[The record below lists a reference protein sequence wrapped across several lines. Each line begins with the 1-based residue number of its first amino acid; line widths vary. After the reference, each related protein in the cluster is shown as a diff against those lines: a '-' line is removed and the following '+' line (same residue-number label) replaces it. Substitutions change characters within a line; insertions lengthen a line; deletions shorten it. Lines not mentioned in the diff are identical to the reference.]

1 MSSKITI
8 IGAGSVGA
16 TIAYTLSS
24 QDIASELVLID
35 INKKKAEGEVLD
47 IIQGTC
53 FRDPIS
59 IIAGDYED
67 AKDSD
72 IVIITSGIAR
82 KPGQTRLELTQTNV
96 NILKSITPEIVKAAP
111 NALYLIVSN
120 PVDIM
125 TYVFTKISGLPENQI
140 LGSGTILDSARLR
153 CGLSEHFQIAQ
164 SNIHAYVF
172 GEHGDTSFIP
182 WSGAYISGVSVDE
195 YYDLEKKLGAA
206 EKSAADLSEAK
217 QSLAAEKG
225 RNSDLEKKLA
235 AAEKGSEELSG
246 VKKAL
251 EAEQGKTA
259 DLERRL
265 DASRKAADDAQNS
278 VSVLEKDIAA
288 LKSENEELSA
298 LREKAGMY
306 EELTVKFSQIENENA
321 ALRAGAGSDAS
332 EGAAPAQME
341 ELKKQL
347 SDALAEVKELRKINA
362 SLNRQLNEMLEDGQ
376 LTL

>member
-8 IGAGSVGA
+8 IGAGSVGS

-24 QDIASELVLID
+24 QDIASEIVLID

-67 AKDSD
+67 ARDSD

-195 YYDLEKKLGAA
+195 YYDLEKKLG
-206 EKSAADLSEAK
+206 
-217 QSLAAEKG
+217 
-225 RNSDLEKKLA
+225 
-235 AAEKGSEELSG
+235 
-246 VKKAL
+246 
-251 EAEQGKTA
+251 
-259 DLERRL
+259 
-265 DASRKAADDAQNS
+265 
-278 VSVLEKDIAA
+278 KDIEPIDKEAM
-288 LKSENEELSA
+288 LQYVQKSGGEIISKKGATFYAVSSSVCKLCSLLVSSA
-298 LREKAGMY
+298 ESIS
-306 EELTVKFSQIENENA
+306 TVSTMTV
-321 ALRAGAGSDAS
+321 SYTH
-332 EGAAPAQME
+332 
-341 ELKKQL
+341 
-347 SDALAEVKELRKINA
+347 
-362 SLNRQLNEMLEDGQ
+362 
-376 LTL
+376 LTLPTKLEV

>member
-67 AKDSD
+67 ARDSD

-125 TYVFTKISGLPENQI
+125 TYVFTKISGLSENQI
-140 LGSGTILDSARLR
+140 MGSGTILDTARLR
-153 CGLSEHFQIAQ
+153 YGLSEHFKVAQ
-164 SNIHAYVF
+164 RNIHAYVF

-182 WSGAYISGVSVDE
+182 WTSAYISGLSTDE
-195 YYDLEKKLGAA
+195 YYEEMKAHGKEVKPLDKESMLEYVQKSGGQVIAKKGATFYA
-206 EKSAADLSEAK
+206 VSATVCQLVGLILAASDSLATVSSMLHGEYGIEDVCLSTLTLVGPNGIQGKVQMRMNNEEVALLKKSAE
-217 QSLAAEKG
+217 
-225 RNSDLEKKLA
+225 
-235 AAEKGSEELSG
+235 
-246 VKKAL
+246 
-251 EAEQGKTA
+251 
-259 DLERRL
+259 
-265 DASRKAADDAQNS
+265 
-278 VSVLEKDIAA
+278 A
-288 LKSENEELSA
+288 LKEVIAQLEL
-298 LREKAGMY
+298 
-306 EELTVKFSQIENENA
+306 
-321 ALRAGAGSDAS
+321 
-332 EGAAPAQME
+332 
-341 ELKKQL
+341 
-347 SDALAEVKELRKINA
+347 
-362 SLNRQLNEMLEDGQ
+362 
-376 LTL
+376 